1 MLKYRRVIPN
11 PTRTIMWLGNP
22 MRTCLHMQNM
32 GLWEY
37 ENSNRSYWIE
47 YNSCFP
53 LLSLTSGIVVS
64 GLPLPHMRNE
74 LAYDNWLAVLTI
86 LKNISQWEGL
96 SHILWKIKNVWNHQP
111 VMFIIRDH
119 QGHVLALGKY
129 HSDLQFN
136 LSLANSW
143 SAGRDHMLKNAKKN
157 VNIFPIYIYIYIYM
171 CVLCIYIYINIMH
184 IYICYAHI

>member
-1 MLKYRRVIPN
+1 
-11 PTRTIMWLGNP
+11 
-22 MRTCLHMQNM
+22 MRTCLPMQNL

-74 LAYDNWLAVLTI
+74 LAYDNWLVVLTI

-96 SHILWKIKNVWNHQP
+96 SHILWKKV
-111 VMFIIRDH
+111 
-119 QGHVLALGKY
+119 
-129 HSDLQFN
+129 
-136 LSLANSW
+136 
-143 SAGRDHMLKNAKKN
+143 
-157 VNIFPIYIYIYIYM
+157 
-171 CVLCIYIYINIMH
+171 
-184 IYICYAHI
+184 

>member
-22 MRTCLHMQNM
+22 MRTCLPMQNM

-37 ENSNRSYWIE
+37 ENSNRFYWIE

-74 LAYDNWLAVLTI
+74 LAYDNWLLVLTI

-96 SHILWKIKNVWNHQP
+96 SHILWKIKKFQTTNQLLCLSNLF
-111 VMFIIRDH
+111 M
-119 QGHVLALGKY
+119 VL
-129 HSDLQFN
+129 
-136 LSLANSW
+136 SW
-143 SAGRDHMLKNAKKN
+143 LLIGCVFVGVHRCIAKR
-157 VNIFPIYIYIYIYM
+157 
-171 CVLCIYIYINIMH
+171 LCFAFLFACIPQ
-184 IYICYAHI
+184 AS

>member
-22 MRTCLHMQNM
+22 MRTCLPMQNM

-37 ENSNRSYWIE
+37 ENSNRFYWIE

-74 LAYDNWLAVLTI
+74 LAYDNWLLVLTI

-96 SHILWKIKNVWNHQP
+96 SHILWKIKKFETTNQLCSSSGTIKD
-111 VMFIIRDH
+111 MS
-119 QGHVLALGKY
+119 L
-129 HSDLQFN
+129 HSENTILIY
-136 LSLANSW
+136 NST
-143 SAGRDHMLKNAKKN
+143 SA
-157 VNIFPIYIYIYIYM
+157 
-171 CVLCIYIYINIMH
+171 
-184 IYICYAHI
+184 